1 MNMQKI
7 SNPYLLSVITKLFI
21 LLIVAKSLSLYA
33 LWILPSDGVNAVVQ
47 KNYKPKYQRV
57 EFKNMLQSNK
67 QAKQAVTKIDH
78 SSNNGINITNMSL
91 KGLYGSGSNG
101 FVIIALKSS
110 PQKTSIISV
119 GENYSGY
126 VLKTILTNSVV
137 FTKAD
142 KEYILSMQQ
151 NSKIM
156 NKMNTF
162 VQIVD
167 DGQVEKKVSREDIQY
182 YAKNP
187 DKIWKDISI
196 VQMKNKQGFK
206 ITNVRKNSKMDA
218 LGLKKGDIMI
228 RANNNDLKSYKN
240 AIDLYKNMDKL
251 QTIELVVLRNNQEK
265 EFIYEIH

>member
-1 MNMQKI
+1 MQKI

-33 LWILPSDGVNAVVQ
+33 LWILPSDGVNAVMQ

-57 EFKNMLQSNK
+57 DFKNMLKSDK
-67 QAKQAVTKIDH
+67 QVKQAVREIQQST
-78 SSNNGINITNMSL
+78 NNGANITNMLL
-91 KGLYGSGSNG
+91 KGLYGLGSNG
-101 FVIIALKSS
+101 FAIIAMKSS
-110 PQKTSIISV
+110 PQKTTLISV
-119 GENYSGY
+119 GEDYSGY
-126 VLKTILTNSVV
+126 ILKTILTNSVV

-142 KEYILSMQQ
+142 SEYILSMQE
-151 NSKIM
+151 SGKVM

-162 VQIVD
+162 VQAVD
-167 DGQVEKKVSREDIQY
+167 DGQVEKKVSRQDIQY

-196 VQMKNKQGFK
+196 VQMKNRQGFK
-206 ITNVRKNSKMDA
+206 ITKVRKNSKIDA

-228 RANNNDLKSYKN
+228 RANNNDLKSYKD
-240 AIDLYKNMDKL
+240 AIDLYKSMDKL
-251 QTIELVVLRNNQEK
+251 HTIELVVLRNNQEK

>member
-1 MNMQKI
+1 MQKI
-7 SNPYLLSVITKLFI
+7 SNPYLLSVVTKLFI
-21 LLIVAKSLSLYA
+21 LLIVAKSLSLFA
-33 LWILPSDGVNAVVQ
+33 LWFLPSDGVNLLVQ
-47 KNYKPKYQRV
+47 KNYRPKYQRV
-57 EFKNMLQSNK
+57 DFNNMLKSDK
-67 QAKQAVTKIDH
+67 QIKQTVSKIYK
-78 SSNNGINITNMSL
+78 SINNGTSITNMLL
-91 KGLYGSGSNG
+91 KGLYGLGSNG
-101 FVIIALKSS
+101 VAIIALKSS
-110 PQKTSIISV
+110 PQNTSLVSV
-119 GENYSGY
+119 GEDYSGY

-137 FTKAD
+137 FTKAG
-142 KEYILSMQQ
+142 KEYILSMHE
-151 NSKIM
+151 SGEVV

-162 VQIVD
+162 VQTID
-167 DGQVEKKVSREDIQY
+167 NGQVEKKVSRTDIQY

-196 VQMKNKQGFK
+196 MQMKNEQGFK

-240 AIDLYKNMDKL
+240 AIDLYNNMGKL